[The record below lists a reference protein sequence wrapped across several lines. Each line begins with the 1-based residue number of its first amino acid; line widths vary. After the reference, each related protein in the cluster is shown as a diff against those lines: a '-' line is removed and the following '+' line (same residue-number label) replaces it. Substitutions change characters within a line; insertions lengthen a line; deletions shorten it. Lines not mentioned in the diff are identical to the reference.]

1 MDVGIQEST
10 LITEA
15 RGDHGLNQR
24 LVVDKGGMDLIN
36 ITCILEDEQIECGH

>member
-1 MDVGIQEST
+1 MDIGIQEAT
-10 LITEA
+10 LISEA

-36 ITCILEDEQIECGH
+36 IPCILEGEQIECGN